1 MIARFEPNAS
11 TRAGK
16 LFDSAT
22 VRGAGS
28 RGWRTHSRA
37 SPSRLKSPQVPCWV
51 WPPRRAREYAG
62 AGPQNLP
69 VCRLCVSTPVARSRP
84 AVRLQTIW
92 PLEISS
98 PALARSPPR
107 RLPAGPPANLH
118 PKWQRGKCR
127 PHINHPNAGNH
138 ASCHHVS
145 CGGTCRTRRRL
156 REPVRYRPADLRF
169 ALDI

>member
-22 VRGAGS
+22 VRGAA
-28 RGWRTHSRA
+28 H
-37 SPSRLKSPQVPCWV
+37 
-51 WPPRRAREYAG
+51 G
-62 AGPQNLP
+62 AGGRTPAHRPRGSNHLRFRVGSAPRAGPGNMLEREPHNLP

-84 AVRLQTIW
+84 AVGLQTIW

-107 RLPAGPPANLH
+107 RSPAGPPANLH

-138 ASCHHVS
+138 ASWHHVS